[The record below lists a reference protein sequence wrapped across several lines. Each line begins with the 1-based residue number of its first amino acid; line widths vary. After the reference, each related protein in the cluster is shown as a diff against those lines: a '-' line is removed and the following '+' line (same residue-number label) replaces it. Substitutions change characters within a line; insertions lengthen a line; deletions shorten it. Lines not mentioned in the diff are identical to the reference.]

1 MSSLENQIL
10 EEAGREMKLA
20 IEDELGY
27 HFMMKYWQTMGDW
40 TTVKLSRFQ
49 DNYHAVDITLWL
61 DEQGLKDEEHYY
73 RDGREFLFRD
83 AETATMFIMRWA

>member
-1 MSSLENQIL
+1 MELEKEILKELSKEVAESIDRSLLYHIMS
-10 EEAGREMKLA
+10 
-20 IEDELGY
+20 
-27 HFMMKYWQTMGDW
+27 KYWEERGW
-40 TTVKLSRFQ
+40 TPVKLSRFQ

-83 AETATMFIMRWA
+83 AETATMFIMRWV